1 SRRRIPDGNAVLLD
15 ELVPFLGV
23 ETGVQNCLCNP
34 VRPGTDDA
42 VGRAG
47 YPTRIGI
54 TPIDIV
60 RPKIEHPFCREILRH
75 DRVVDVLRTLG
86 LTRGAGGVVQNRRR
100 LGLRWVDW
108 EM

>member
-23 ETGVQNCLCNP
+23 ETGVQNCLCNF

-47 YPTRIGI
+47 YPTRVGVA
-54 TPIDIV
+54 PINVV
-60 RPKIEHPFCREILRH
+60 RPKIEDPFRGEILRN
-75 DRVVDVLRTLG
+75 DRIVDVLRTLG
-86 LTRGAGGVVQNRRR
+86 LTSGARGVVQNRR
-100 LGLRWVDW
+100 
-108 EM
+108 